1 MILKRSVPLA
11 FVCAWRFSLVFGF
24 GWVFLGGSAVV
35 VDIRRQIVRDDIT
48 KVGSGL
54 TRGVLRHRAAEAAYA
69 LPSLLPSA
77 LRPASEVVNDGR

>member
-24 GWVFLGGSAVV
+24 DWDFLGGSAVV
-35 VDIRRQIVRDDIT
+35 VDIRRQIVRDDST

-54 TRGVLRHRAAEAAYA
+54 PRGVLRHRAAEAAYA
-69 LPSLLPSA
+69 LLSA
-77 LRPASEVVNDGR
+77 LQPASEVVNDGRR